1 MKKLVLLPMLLALL
15 VVASVAMA
23 AQPGSE
29 VRGHGKVQIGDPADV
44 SVSQIVVD
52 AWTDA
57 DGVHGML
64 EWTGGVGPDAVPPAV
79 PWHMDVTSID
89 VTGNTATVCWVVV
102 HSVFPDDIGADGCF
116 DFTDN
121 RATGSPDEIDGEP
134 IQAGNIVIR

>member
-1 MKKLVLLPMLLALL
+1 
-15 VVASVAMA
+15 
-23 AQPGSE
+23 
-29 VRGHGKVQIGDPADV
+29 
-44 SVSQIVVD
+44 
-52 AWTDA
+52 
-57 DGVHGML
+57 
-64 EWTGGVGPDAVPPAV
+64 
-79 PWHMDVTSID
+79 MDVTSID